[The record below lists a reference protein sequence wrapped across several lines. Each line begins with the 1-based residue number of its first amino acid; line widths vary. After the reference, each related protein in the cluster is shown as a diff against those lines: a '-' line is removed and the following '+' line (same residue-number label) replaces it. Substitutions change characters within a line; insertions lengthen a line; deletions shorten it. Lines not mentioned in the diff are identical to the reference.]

1 MYRLKTAL
9 VAIFLL
15 ALGGVARAEY
25 PDWNRLADIQVIDVL
40 TVDEDGTL
48 RETPVWFVLLNGEA
62 YLRTSNSHWLENLRR
77 DSNLRIEI
85 EGKIYEAQVEE
96 ISDQGMVE
104 KVDIAS
110 QRKYGWQEYLINFFR
125 MSSPQILRIL
135 PQEQARD

>member
-9 VAIFLL
+9 IAIFLL

>member
-9 VAIFLL
+9 IAIFLL

-25 PDWNRLADIQVIDVL
+25 PDWNRLADIQVIDAL